1 MMMMNKKRPT
11 MGDVARL
18 SGVSQTTVS
27 FVINDVPN
35 ANISEKTRAAV
46 LKAVKQLGYTPN
58 AMAIGLR
65 TSQSRVIGLVTDEI
79 ATTPFAGQIV
89 QGAQDAARKTQR
101 LLMLMNSGQDATIE
115 DEEIGILL
123 SRQVDG
129 IIFATM
135 RHRIIEPSRLLYQI
149 PSVLLNCRDL
159 DNTLPSVFPD
169 EFLGG
174 YQATEAL
181 LQKNHRCIGMINT
194 SETVPASQLREKGFR
209 QALTDYG
216 IPVEDEMIVYGE
228 DGTAKHGYDGVK
240 TLFSRYEHMT
250 AFFCFNDR
258 VAMGAYDALRQ
269 LQRRIPQEVAV
280 IGFDNYEVIAANLHP
295 QLTTMQLPHYE
306 MGRWAVETILQIS
319 QSTEEQGPSPQVKL
333 PCPLVMR
340 NSI

>member
-1 MMMMNKKRPT
+1 MYKKRPT

-27 FVINDVPN
+27 FVINDVPH

-79 ATTPFAGQIV
+79 ATTPFAGQIIL
-89 QGAQDAARKTQR
+89 GAQDAAREQQR
-101 LLMLMNSGQDATIE
+101 LLMLMNSGKDASIE
-115 DEEIGILL
+115 DQEIGILL
-123 SRQVDG
+123 SRQVEG
-129 IIFATM
+129 IILATM
-135 RHRIIEPSRLLYQI
+135 RHRIIVPSELLYQV
-149 PSVLLNCRDL
+149 PSVLLDCRDA
-159 DNTLPSVFPD
+159 DNSLPSVVPD

-181 LQKNHRCIGMINT
+181 LMRNHHCIGMINT
-194 SETVPASQLREKGFR
+194 SENVPAVRLREKGFR
-209 QALTDYG
+209 QALTDHG
-216 IPVEDEMIVYGE
+216 ISMEDELIAYGE
-228 DGTAKHGYDGVK
+228 DGNAKTGYDGVK
-240 TLFSRYEHMT
+240 TLFSRYDHMT
-250 AFFCFNDR
+250 ALFCFNDR

-269 LQRRIPQEVAV
+269 MQKRIPEDVAV
-280 IGFDNYEVIAANLHP
+280 IGFDNYDLIAANLHP

-306 MGRWAVETILQIS
+306 MGRWAVEAVLQIS
-319 QSTEEQGPSPQVKL
+319 QSTGEKGLSPQMML

>member
-1 MMMMNKKRPT
+1 MNKNKKRPT

-35 ANISEKTRAAV
+35 TNISEKTRAAV
-46 LKAVKQLGYTPN
+46 MKAVKELGYTPN

-65 TSQSRVIGLVTDEI
+65 TSQSRVIGLITDEI
-79 ATTPFAGQIV
+79 AITPFAGQIV
-89 QGAQDAARKTQR
+89 QGAQAAAREQHR
-101 LLMLMNSGQDATIE
+101 LLMLMNSGTDASIE
-115 DEEIGILL
+115 DQEIGVLL

-135 RHRIIEPSRLLYQI
+135 RHRTIVPSELLYQI
-149 PSVLLNCRDL
+149 PSVLLDCRDV
-159 DNTLPSVFPD
+159 DNTLPSVVPD

-194 SETVPASQLREKGFR
+194 SENVPASQLREQGFR

-216 IPVEDEMIVYGE
+216 IPVEDGLIVYGE
-228 DGTAKHGYDGVK
+228 DGNAKTGYDGTK
-240 TLFSRYEHMT
+240 TLFSRYSHMT
-250 AFFCFNDR
+250 ALFCFNDR
-258 VAMGAYDALRQ
+258 MAMGAYDALRQ
-269 LQRRIPQEVAV
+269 MQKRIPDDVAV
-280 IGFDNYEVIAANLHP
+280 IGFDNYEIISANLHP

-306 MGRWAVETILQIS
+306 MGKWAVETILQIS
-319 QSTEEQGPSPQVKL
+319 QSTGEKGTYPQKML

-340 NSI
+340 DSI